1 MPQPTGLTAA
11 ASALRYWERRQEV
24 AANNLANVST
34 DGFKGERVFAKLLGD
49 QTTVAQSATDLTQ
62 GTIRETRNPLDLAVR
77 GDAFFVVDTPNG
89 ERFSRGGSFSI
100 DTAHRLVDPSG
111 HPVLGTNDRGESGP
125 ITVPNGE
132 VDIAK
137 DGTVRSGAA
146 VVGKL
151 RLEHGGKGASLAHE
165 GGTLFVPD
173 ANRQKVADAERDVR
187 QGVVEESNVNSV
199 SSMVDMIAVQRAYA
213 SVQKAVTTIDAVRG
227 MAVNEIGKP
236 V

>member
-1 MPQPTGLTAA
+1 M
-11 ASALRYWERRQEV
+11 
-24 AANNLANVST
+24 
-34 DGFKGERVFAKLLGD
+34 
-49 QTTVAQSATDLTQ
+49 
-62 GTIRETRNPLDLAVR
+62 
-77 GDAFFVVDTPNG
+77 
-89 ERFSRGGSFSI
+89 

-111 HPVLGTNDRGESGP
+111 HPVLGVNASGESGP
-125 ITVPNGE
+125 IVVPNGD
-132 VDIAK
+132 VQITA
-137 DGTVRSGAA
+137 DGTVRSGAT

-151 RLEHGGKGASLAHE
+151 RIERGGKGASLAHE

-173 ANRQKVADAERDVR
+173 ANRQKVADAQRDVR